1 MKNPFHKKEISPQ
14 ETFIRSFL
22 DCIAPGVVKFEVDH
36 YIFGNTY
43 RCVWALREYPAST
56 ESQAILRHLGEK
68 SGVTLRIYCRQVSPG
83 EEDRIIDNANKK
95 NKLDGSDPNKLRQAV
110 EAESNLRD
118 VADLVHK
125 MHREHEPLL
134 HCAVYLEMT
143 AGSMEHLR
151 QLQTDVLTELVRCKL
166 NVDKLLLRQK
176 QGFYCASPVG
186 YNALGREFERVL
198 PAGSVANLYPFNYSG
213 KTDPNGFYTREGIAT
228 MRSRMTNAI
237 FHEEMKELYIKKDAA
252 YKESIQTAKESL
264 LLYIRML
271 ENSESADPVIE
282 QKLWELSHA
291 LEQVDGK
298 HVYAYLPKEVKTQ
311 VDEIMERLAQLPEVA
326 ACYDQ
331 WWRLKDEIAGYYGR
345 NTPPHQPLVQQKE
358 FRTIK
363 NFIIR
368 EAETLREPT
377 PVQAS
382 ADAEQDKPQ
391 ESSTETLTAVQQP
404 QPAPLQNAL
413 TADAVMQLLHHMSR
427 MFRSNMPVIPLVL
440 RIDSKRRRRLQE
452 KRMAMGH
459 KRDDHEDEQFYHV
472 NDNTMQ

>member
-1 MKNPFHKKEISPQ
+1 MARLIQKSGYIKAGKATGYMEYVATRDGVEIIKSTAPVTKKQ
-14 ETFIRSFL
+14 EQFIKRLLKDFPDAKELFEYSDYIQTPSRGTASAFIATALDTHLHEVESESGYMSYIAQRPRAEKHGGHGLFSEADTTELKAAKAELKAHSGKVWTFIFS
-22 DCIAPGVVKFEVDH
+22 
-36 YIFGNTY
+36 
-43 RCVWALREYPAST
+43 LRREDA
-56 ESQAILRHLGEK
+56 ERLG
-68 SGVTLRIYCRQVSPG
+68 Y
-83 EEDRIIDNANKK
+83 NKAAAWR
-95 NKLDGSDPNKLRQAV
+95 N
-110 EAESNLRD
+110 
-118 VADLVHK
+118 
-125 MHREHEPLL
+125 
-134 HCAVYLEMT
+134 
-143 AGSMEHLR
+143 
-151 QLQTDVLTELVRCKL
+151 
-166 NVDKLLLRQK
+166 LLRQESAAIAEAMRIHPNDFRWYAAYHDEGHHPHVHMMVWSAEPEK
-176 QGFYCASPVG
+176 G
-186 YNALGREFERVL
+186 YL
-198 PAGSVANLYPFNYSG
+198 
-213 KTDPNGFYTREGIAT
+213 TREGIAT

-413 TADAVMQLLHHMSR
+413 TADAVMQLLLHMSR
-427 MFRSNMPVIPLVL
+427 MFRSNMPVIPSAL

-459 KRDDHEDEQFYHV
+459 KRDDHEDEQLYHV